1 MGPPPPTPPH
11 PADAGHPLHLSEEQI
26 AQRRRKLQKGW
37 EVLQRF
43 RAKNDETDPLSEEQR
58 QRKVQKGREALQRF
72 RATKDAKDRGAPGV
86 AAHRFRATL
95 EGRDN
100 ITGRFVA
107 PVENPFKICAPP
119 PCDETPWSLC
129 APPGSPES
137 PVTRAAEAQ
146 ILMETLVDPPPP
158 ARIQRV
164 LDGSNCVLHRTLL
177 RWNATTAVL
186 TISLPTLLNPR
197 WFDDSMKTLTL
208 SLPLLNPIASCNSR

>member
-1 MGPPPPTPPH
+1 MAVPEQDPQPARGEEWVLPPASQH

-43 RAKNDETDPLSEEQR
+43 RAKKDETDPLSEEQR
-58 QRKVQKGREALQRF
+58 QRKVQKELLKGREALQRF

-119 PCDETPWSLC
+119 P
-129 APPGSPES
+129 
-137 PVTRAAEAQ
+137 
-146 ILMETLVDPPPP
+146 
-158 ARIQRV
+158 
-164 LDGSNCVLHRTLL
+164 
-177 RWNATTAVL
+177 
-186 TISLPTLLNPR
+186 
-197 WFDDSMKTLTL
+197 
-208 SLPLLNPIASCNSR
+208 